1 MKQLEKKDPRFDIDT
16 YINSLEKTVEQ
27 QKYTIESL
35 KNEIRTQRK
44 EIAGLREERKMLLNR
59 DKPPEFDIDLWTENG
74 EHNER

>member
-1 MKQLEKKDPRFDIDT
+1 MKQLEKKDPLFDIDN
-16 YINSLEKTVEQ
+16 YINRLEKTIEQ

-44 EIAGLREERKMLLNR
+44 EIAGLREERKTLLNR
-59 DKPPEFDIDLWTENG
+59 DKPPEFNIELWTENG